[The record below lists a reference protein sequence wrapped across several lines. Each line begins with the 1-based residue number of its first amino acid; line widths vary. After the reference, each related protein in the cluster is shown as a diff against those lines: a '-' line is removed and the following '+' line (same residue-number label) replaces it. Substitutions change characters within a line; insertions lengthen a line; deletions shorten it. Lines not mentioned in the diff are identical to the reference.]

1 MKLNRI
7 QDKFMLIGALGACA
21 ALPVAACTSWMIH
34 PSCSATGRMIVH
46 KCRDNR
52 VSPLD
57 ADIQYTRHGVKWMRL
72 GANNEPL
79 FAVSERGIATV
90 MNDGDPMTLVHPSTD
105 KEFKHLRMWTS
116 CGSLARNVMDECTT
130 AEEAVKLALHYS
142 RNRIKSAHGNSIFV
156 ADAKRAFMLDVGP
169 GYAEVK
175 ELTGGI
181 CIITN
186 CMHFPG
192 IETYSNRTVGALR
205 SDRAREANV
214 RASLRKHQVGG
225 KYTVKGVIATSRM
238 RCQGKYAQK
247 FPCRKNSISAV
258 CFEIDPEF
266 PKYLTTAYV
275 ALGPQQHTVYLP
287 TPMALTQ
294 FPDFI
299 RNGGWS
305 DMAYELRKREG
316 YDHRYLRRFVALE
329 DRLFAEYDRVREEA
343 RALLRAGKTAE
354 AEKLLNDCYLRQ
366 YEEALKLLKEVDA
379 DSLAHPLDPKKRL
392 DATF

>member
-1 MKLNRI
+1 MSKSCKKL
-7 QDKFMLIGALGACA
+7 FTAVCA
-21 ALPVAACTSWMIH
+21 ATSLTAVACTSWMIH
-34 PSCSATGRMIVH
+34 PTVSATGRMIVH

-52 VSPLD
+52 VGPLD
-57 ADIQYTRHGVKWMRL
+57 ADIMHTRHGAKWMRL
-72 GANNEPL
+72 GANREPL

-90 MNDGDPMTLVHPSTD
+90 MNDGDPMTLVHPATD
-105 KEFKHLRMWTS
+105 KKFKHHRIWSS
-116 CGSLARNVMDECTT
+116 CGSLARNVMDECET

-142 RNRIKSAHGNSIFV
+142 RSWIKAAHGNSIFV
-156 ADAKRAFMLDVGP
+156 ADAKRAFMIDAGP

-192 IETYSNRTVGALR
+192 IETYSTRAVGALR

-214 RASLRKHQVGG
+214 RASLRKHQVNG

-238 RCQGKYAQK
+238 RCQGKYALK
-247 FPCRKNSISAV
+247 FPCRKNSLSGV

-294 FPDFI
+294 FPEFI
-299 RNGGWS
+299 RKGGWS
-305 DMAYELRKREG
+305 NLAYELRKREG
-316 YDHRYLRRFVALE
+316 YDHRYLARFVALE
-329 DRLFAEYDRVREEA
+329 DRLFAEYDRVREKA
-343 RALLRAGKTAE
+343 RAMLREGKTAE
-354 AEKLLNDCYLRQ
+354 AEKLLNDCYLKQ
-366 YEEALKLLKEVDA
+366 YGEALKLLKEVDA
-379 DSLAHPLDPKKRL
+379 DSIANPLDPKKKL
-392 DATF
+392 DAAY